1 MMHFLMLRALKYVF
15 FMFSTTYVSVCLI
28 GLLFVN
34 GKPCSISLICP
45 HAFIAK
51 LIDVFFRKFVTAS
64 CDDLDALEE

>member
-15 FMFSTTYVSVCLI
+15 FMFLTTFVSVCSI

-34 GKPCSISLICP
+34 GKPCSIILICS

-51 LIDVFFRKFVTAS
+51 LIDVFFS
-64 CDDLDALEE
+64 ESL